1 MTILVTGADGYIGW
15 PALMRLALRHPDET
29 IVGVDNGFRRIWVHE
44 LGAWSAVPINSI
56 DERIEAFKEMFNQ
69 NPLVLKERRPRRKRW
84 VETYFVYVPRKPWTY
99 ETAVLLHKL
108 RDDEVVRIWRGI
120 CEQ

>member
-1 MTILVTGADGYIGW
+1 MPTQIDFYGDPGIESGDQIRARVFLGVREDLKQDHNVLINGGDYSK
-15 PALMRLALRHPDET
+15 ET
-29 IVGVDNGFRRIWVHE
+29 
-44 LGAWSAVPINSI
+44 
-56 DERIEAFKEMFNQ
+56 KEMFNQ